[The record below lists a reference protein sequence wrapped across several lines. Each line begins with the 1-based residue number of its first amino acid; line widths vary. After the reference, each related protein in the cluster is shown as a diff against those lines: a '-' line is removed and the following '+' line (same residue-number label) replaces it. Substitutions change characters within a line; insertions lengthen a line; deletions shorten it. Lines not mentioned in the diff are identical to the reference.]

1 MSLRRI
7 KIIKNKIERKIYH
20 YRFLKKIDVHDTIFM
35 VMKHT
40 LLVEIISEAD
50 ICLKIYIKF
59 QTKTSRLTYFLN
71 KVKKG

>member
-35 VMKHT
+35 VMKHPVRQNGKSLT
-40 LLVEIISEAD
+40 VLNQISMLILVTI
-50 ICLKIYIKF
+50 
-59 QTKTSRLTYFLN
+59 
-71 KVKKG
+71 